1 MTLHII
7 SSSPYCANVIDL
19 VLNRCAQNDGIILIQ
34 DGVYGVNHLPTLT
47 KLNDVH
53 KTKNIHCYALED
65 DMTARGSYS
74 SKDNFINNSSFI
86 ARVSVEDFVTLTLTH
101 SASISW

>member
-34 DGVYGVNHLPTLT
+34 DGVYGVNHLP
-47 KLNDVH
+47 KLQL
-53 KTKNIHCYALED
+53 K
-65 DMTARGSYS
+65 R
-74 SKDNFINNSSFI
+74 
-86 ARVSVEDFVTLTLTH
+86 
-101 SASISW
+101 

>member
-19 VLNRCAQNDGIILIQ
+19 VVNHCAQNDGIILIQ
-34 DGVYGVNHLPTLT
+34 DGVYGVSHLPTLA
-47 KLNDVH
+47 KLDGMY
-53 KTKNIHCYALED
+53 KTKKVLCYALED
-65 DMTARGSYS
+65 DITARGSYS
-74 SKDNFINNSSFI
+74 SKDILDNSSRFI
-86 ARVSVEDFVTLTLTH
+86 KRINVEDFVTLTLSH